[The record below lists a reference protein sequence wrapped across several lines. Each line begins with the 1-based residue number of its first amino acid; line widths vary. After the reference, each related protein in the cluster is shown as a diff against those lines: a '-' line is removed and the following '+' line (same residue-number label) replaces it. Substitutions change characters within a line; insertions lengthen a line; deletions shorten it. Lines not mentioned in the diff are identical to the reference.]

1 MAQAILDIE
10 IKGIKEAQVSMDAL
24 SASIIKVEQNQKQL
38 KQQGKD
44 LEKRLATNQKA
55 LQELNRAYAEGE
67 MTEKEYAAATQKVEM
82 SNEAATKAL
91 VRNKTAIANN
101 KAELADLNKEHKQA
115 ARLVNAEADTLDELR
130 RKLALAQTEYAKLDQ
145 STEAGR
151 ISAEK
156 FAAKISELS
165 EKVKDQEKS
174 IGDTRRNVGNYGD
187 ALSSVTPFLGSFGAK
202 LDMMTSGLSG
212 MTEALNGAT
221 ENLGNIGGT
230 AKQAGASVGGI
241 KGAFQAAAG
250 GIAQATRAAIA
261 FIATPIGAAIA
272 ALAAIGTA
280 TKAWFDYNN
289 EIRKTNSLLA
299 GITGQTGD
307 TLNNIR
313 RQTEALQKTLGISS
327 EESAQAAKVL
337 VEQFGISY
345 EEALNKMQT
354 GILATNGTNDEF
366 LQSIGEYS
374 TFFAD
379 AGFSVENFTGIVNAG
394 FDLGIYTDKLPD
406 ALKEAD
412 LRLREQT
419 NSTRDALVNAF
430 DEEFTDNLFS
440 NIDKGS
446 ITTAEA
452 LETIRAKAEQTG
464 LGQQALAQVTADL
477 FAGAGEDAGGAI
489 KVFDALTVGMSGTS
503 LELDEFGKQL
513 ESEIRRTV
521 TLAEEMDEALM
532 SDNFIAF
539 QEALKNIGQT
549 IKLGL
554 IDGLTLAMD
563 ALRPLGEAFTS
574 LGKALGFT
582 GENSLSLRKIL
593 QVTQKVAFEPIRL
606 ILLAVR
612 KAVNFVSGSI
622 NVAKKAFNGVKIAV
636 QNATKRFEPFRKA
649 VNKVKTA
656 VSSFVGA
663 FQKGFASVRATLDGV
678 TAYGEAV
685 LGSLGDALDHIAA
698 GRFKKAKNA
707 LENIGTSGQRAFD
720 KAFNAAMNSVD
731 ATDAVAQ
738 STEDVIE
745 VIEDEEE
752 VINDNTDATERNT
765 SATDD
770 LRQAE
775 ERRLQSISDI
785 IEKELERNMTEEELL
800 TKRLNDKL
808 RELELDKDITD
819 LTEQELA
826 AREALLAKFNDDIQA
841 LQDKRADKLEEF
853 TLTEEQQLN
862 KRFQDKLRELDL
874 DKDITQMTADEL
886 AAREELEEQHNDNLQ
901 DLRDKNTAEAIK
913 QLNDGFKMQGLIKE
927 TAHLNE
933 LRNEELTKEQKL
945 QLQKDFQAESLELQR
960 QGLIDQIALIEGTL
974 GNNETTAALE
984 QLRNALASVNLEISD
999 LGKDEDGEPK
1009 TLADRL
1015 GLNEEQVAKINQGVA
1030 GVEAGLDVMTQLTQ
1044 AKAAERL
1051 ANVDQML
1058 QQGVINEEQAEKK
1071 KEQIKKDAARKQ
1083 QKIDIVQAL
1092 INTAKAVTAG
1102 LASQPF
1108 LPVGLIMGGIAA
1120 AQGAAQIKMIKSQKF
1135 AKGGLLSGPSHA
1147 QGGIQMFSKGGAFY
1161 GEAEGGEAVLTK
1173 GVMKNPALASMASA
1187 INVAGGGVPFFE
1199 NGGVLQPIQS
1209 ATPTDRAADL
1219 ITAGLKSRQPVLV
1232 VEQLRER
1239 ENSVDVIESLRT
1251 IG

>member
-38 KQQGKD
+38 NQQRKD

-67 MTEKEYAAATQKVEM
+67 MTEKEYAAATQAVEM
-82 SNEAATKAL
+82 SNDAATKAL

-101 KAELADLNKEHKQA
+101 KAELADLSKEQKQS
-115 ARLVNAEADTLDELR
+115 ARLVNAQADTLDELR
-130 RKLALAQTEYAKLDQ
+130 RKLALAQTEYGKLDQ
-145 STEAGR
+145 STEKGR
-151 ISAEK
+151 QAAER
-156 FAAKISELS
+156 FAAEINKLS
-165 EKVKDQEKS
+165 TEVKEQEAA
-174 IGDTRRNVGNYGD
+174 IGDNRRNVGNYGD
-187 ALSSVTPFLGSFGAK
+187 ALKGVTPFLGSFGAK
-202 LDMMTSGLSG
+202 LDTMVSGLSG
-212 MTEALNGAT
+212 MTEALNGAN

-230 AKQAGASVGGI
+230 AAQAGASVGGI

-250 GIAQATRAAIA
+250 GIAQATRSAIA

-313 RQTEALQKTLGISS
+313 RQTDALQETLGIGA

-446 ITTAEA
+446 ISTAEA
-452 LETIRAKAEQTG
+452 LETIRAKAEETG

-503 LELDEFGKQL
+503 NELDEFGEQL
-513 ESEIRRTV
+513 QNEISRTV
-521 TLAEEMDEALM
+521 TLAEQMDEALM
-532 SDNFIAF
+532 SENFIAF
-539 QEALKNIGQT
+539 QEGLTQIGHS
-549 IKLGL
+549 IKIGLVQGLSFVMDGITPVIEAFKTLGAALGL
-554 IDGLTLAMD
+554 T
-563 ALRPLGEAFTS
+563 GESAVS
-574 LGKALGFT
+574 LGDVVGFVVKVALTPFRLVAEAVALGVR
-582 GENSLSLRKIL
+582 NLS
-593 QVTQKVAFEPIRL
+593 
-606 ILLAVR
+606 AVIGAI
-612 KAVNFVSGSI
+612 KNVFKGAGIAVI
-622 NVAKKAFNGVKIAV
+622 NMAKK
-636 QNATKRFEPFRKA
+636 FEPFRKA
-649 VNKVKTA
+649 MMAVKRG
-656 VSSFVGA
+656 VSSFVNA
-663 FQKGFASVRATLDGV
+663 FREGFAAVRATLDGV

-685 LGSLGDALDHIAA
+685 LGSLGDALEFI
-698 GRFKKAKNA
+698 GEGKFKKAYNA
-707 LENIGTSGQRAFD
+707 IDGIGTAGERAFNR
-720 KAFNAAMNSVD
+720 AYNAAMNSVE
-731 ATDAVAQ
+731 ATNAVTDAADQ
-738 STEDVIE
+738 VIE
-745 VIEDEEE
+745 VIEEEEE
-752 VINDNTDATERNT
+752 VLDANTDATDKNT
-765 SATDD
+765 EAKDNN
-770 LRQAE
+770 RQAE
-775 ERRLQSISDI
+775 ERRLKAINDI
-785 IEKELERNMTEEELL
+785 INKEIERNMTEEELL

-808 RELELDKDITD
+808 RELELDKDITK
-819 LTEQELA
+819 LTQQELD
-826 AREALLAKFNDDIQA
+826 AREALFAKYNDDIQA
-841 LQDKRADKLEEF
+841 IRDE
-853 TLTEEQQLN
+853 
-862 KRFQDKLRELDL
+862 
-874 DKDITQMTADEL
+874 ADEEERL
-886 AAREELEEQHNDNLQ
+886 ANEKRRVENVKSVKEGFDERLAVIEQELTLQ
-901 DLRDKNTAEAIK
+901 SLT
-913 QLNDGFKMQGLIKE
+913 LE
-927 TAHLNE
+927 TAHLND
-933 LRNEELTKEQKL
+933 LRNFQGTEEEKLALIKSFQMQQL
-945 QLQKDFQAESLELQR
+945 QLQKDAIQSQIQAIEDSLDFASPEDMLAGLDAGIIDESS
-960 QGLIDQIALIEGTL
+960 DALIE
-974 GNNETTAALE
+974 
-984 QLRNALASVNLEISD
+984 LRNALAQVNFQMQET
-999 LGKDEDGEPK
+999 GKDEEGEPK
-1009 TLADRL
+1009 SFTEQL
-1015 GLNEEQVAKINQGVA
+1015 GVDPDNIEKALMA
-1030 GVEAGLDVMTQLTQ
+1030 LDVLQDGFAIAQQ
-1044 AKAAERL
+1044 AIGAAETARL
-1051 ANVDQML
+1051 AAVDKQVE
-1058 QQGVINEEQAEKK
+1058 QGVITEEQAEKK
-1071 KEQIKKDAARKQ
+1071 KEKISKKAARQ
-1083 QKIDIVQAL
+1083 QQAISIVQAM
-1092 INTAKAVTAG
+1092 INTAQGITKT
-1102 LASQPF
+1102 LATLPPPF
-1108 LPVGLIMGGIAA
+1108 AQIVAATIA
-1120 AQGAAQIKMIKSQKF
+1120 AQGAVQIATIKAQKF
-1135 AKGGLLSGPSHA
+1135 AKGGILNGPSHA
-1147 QGGIQMFSKGGAFY
+1147 QGGIPMFSKGGAFY

-1239 ENSVDVIESLRT
+1239 ENSVNVIESLRT